1 MPGDVVNWTPWLAC
15 EATLRF
21 HEALNEASRVG
32 GSEEESTTGL
42 QDAQRFTKFGDWI
55 GDVFNDVMEGH
66 GGKAGVGKMGRFEA
80 AVKDFKF
87 ENTSDV
93 KVSVMVGFDTDDGKT
108 ARMCVLEEES
118 TVTAYIEQRA
128 VLATMECQKVEE
140 VVVLRLLP
148 GRRRARVK
156 G

>member
-1 MPGDVVNWTPWLAC
+1 
-15 EATLRF
+15 
-21 HEALNEASRVG
+21 
-32 GSEEESTTGL
+32 
-42 QDAQRFTKFGDWI
+42 
-55 GDVFNDVMEGH
+55 MEGH
-66 GGKAGVGKMGRFEA
+66 SGKVGVGEMGRFEA

-87 ENTSDV
+87 EKTSDV

-128 VLATMECQKVEE
+128 VLATMKCQKVEK
-140 VVVLRLLP
+140 VFVLRLLP
-148 GRRRARVK
+148 GRRRARGK